1 MATLLLENVPDELL
15 RQIEHLA
22 AVERVPVAEKTVKLL
37 QQAVRRESA
46 AERSRVKEI
55 LERIRANP
63 IRPSPGMPDVA
74 ELLREDRN
82 R

>member
-1 MATLLLENVPDELL
+1 MPTLVLENAPDELL

-22 AVERVPVAEKTVKLL
+22 AVERMPVAEETLRLL
-37 QQAVRRESA
+37 QEAVRRESA
-46 AERSRVKEI
+46 AERSRMKEI

-63 IRPSPGMPDVA
+63 IIPSPGMPDVV